1 MNNQNS
7 PFSKYIVYVD
17 ESGDHSLKSIDNQY
31 PIFVLAFC
39 VFHKQYYSETIVPDL
54 EKFKFKYFGHDQVVL
69 HEREI
74 RKAEGDFNILNS
86 YEQKKQFIE
95 ELTTIIEGSNFVL
108 ISCII
113 DKRKLKN
120 KQRSS
125 NPYHIALASCMETL
139 QEFLNEKKQDQAKN
153 HVVVECRGKKEDSE
167 LELEFRRIC
176 DGQNRLG
183 ISLPFEVIFSDKKAM
198 SSGLQFA
205 DLVARPI
212 GLNYLRPEQDNQAF
226 NVLKKKFYCQGGK
239 NDVGKGFGGYG
250 LKTLSASEST
260 KP

>member
-1 MNNQNS
+1 MDIQNI

-17 ESGDHSLKSIDNQY
+17 ESGDHSLKSIDSQY

-74 RKAEGDFNILNS
+74 RKAEGDFNILGS
-86 YEQKKQFIE
+86 REQKKCFLG
-95 ELTTIIEGSNFVL
+95 ELTNIIESSNFVL

-120 KQRSS
+120 KQKHS

-139 QEFLNEKKQDQAKN
+139 QDFLKEKKQDKTKN
-153 HVVVECRGKKEDSE
+153 HVVVECRGKKEDRE

-176 DGQNRLG
+176 DGQNHLG
-183 ISLPFEVIFSDKKAM
+183 VSLPFEVIFSDKKAM

-212 GLNYLRPEQDNQAF
+212 GLSYLRPEQDNQAF
-226 NVLKKKFYCQGGK
+226 NVLKKKFYCLGGR
-239 NDVGKGFGGYG
+239 NTVGKGFDGYG
-250 LKTLSASEST
+250 VKTLPSPEST